1 MSCDGEMSVIWV
13 SIFANTSVDAGCCEA
28 HQMAGVYFIREQ
40 CYYALF
46 FTFVIPGGSTAWHAT
61 ELTELVPH
69 LARGFNI
76 N

>member
-1 MSCDGEMSVIWV
+1 
-13 SIFANTSVDAGCCEA
+13 
-28 HQMAGVYFIREQ
+28 MAGVYFIREQ

-69 LARGFNI
+69 VARAQYQLRRGHSLGWG
-76 N
+76 